1 LLEEGIT
8 LSKYWSKLTKGL
20 VPYVPGEQPR
30 DKKYIKLNT
39 NESPYPPS
47 PKVLEAVRNA
57 ANEDLRLYPDPECD
71 ALREAVAEFYNLSKD
86 EVFVGNGSDEVLAF
100 AFQAFY
106 DPERTILFPDIT
118 YSFYP
123 VYCNLY
129 NINYE
134 TVSLDEDFNVPVE
147 KFMRENGGVV
157 ISNPKAP
164 TAMYMSLDEIK
175 SIVEFNSNSV
185 VIIDEAYIDFGGESA
200 VSLIKDFPNLLII
213 QTLSK
218 SRSLAGLRV
227 GFAMGNKE
235 LIEGLNRVK
244 NSFNSYTLDRL
255 AIAGAVEAFKD
266 REYFHETR
274 KKIIA
279 TREWV
284 SISLKDLGFEVLKS
298 EANFVF
304 ISHPKVNAE
313 VIFKKLRENGIL
325 VRYFKKP
332 RIDNYLR
339 VSIGTDKE
347 MEAFIEALNII
358 LA

>member
-1 LLEEGIT
+1 M
-8 LSKYWSKLTKGL
+8 SKYWSKLTGSL
-20 VPYVPGEQPR
+20 VPYVPGEQPK

-71 ALREAVAEFYNLSKD
+71 ALREAVAEFYNLSKE

-100 AFQAFY
+100 AFQAFF
-106 DPERTILFPDIT
+106 DPGRTILFPDIT

-123 VYCNLY
+123 VYCDLY
-129 NINYE
+129 KIDYE

-147 KFMRENGGVV
+147 KFLRENGGVV

-164 TAMYMSLDEIK
+164 TAKYMPLNEIK
-175 SIVEFNSNSV
+175 SIVKYNRERV

-200 VSLIKDFPNLLII
+200 VNLIKDFPNLLVI

-227 GFAMGNKE
+227 GVAIGDRE

-266 REYFHETR
+266 KEYFNETR
-274 KKIIA
+274 QKIIA

-284 SISLKDLGFEVLKS
+284 TLSLKDLGFEVLKS

-304 ISHPKVNAE
+304 ISHPEVNAE
-313 VIFKKLRENGIL
+313 VIFKKLREKGIL

-332 RIDNYLR
+332 RIDNFLR

-347 MEAFIEALNII
+347 MEAFVEALKII
-358 LA
+358 LN